1 MVTRHH
7 TASQA
12 FPGVAQ
18 YRKSQISLFLLL
30 FTWITYQNKKY
41 QNIYIYILGDFR
53 ATQFIYLKLCSFV
66 SMYIKYC
73 NSCTVENSVDSDP
86 NSLSKAQKIF
96 S

>member
-7 TASQA
+7 MASHA

-30 FTWITYQNKKY
+30 FTRITYQNKKY

-53 ATQFIYLKLCSFV
+53 ATQFHISQIMFLCLYVYKILQFL
-66 SMYIKYC
+66 YC
-73 NSCTVENSVDSDP
+73 RE
-86 NSLSKAQKIF
+86 F